1 MTASSESSDSATRA
15 GARRRGVASAVLG
28 ALAIAFLAVALVTTY
43 AAQNLFD
50 ADRFAERAASALDEE
65 EVRAAASNRLA
76 DEVVAVA
83 PDLIGARP
91 LLEGALDGI
100 VGSPPFQQLFRGAV
114 ADLHRTAFEAER
126 DSVALKVS
134 DAGVL
139 VIEAL
144 QSLAPEIAAKVPK
157 DLEARLVSFSKGGDG
172 LLTEAAQIADD
183 VRWAGI
189 ASLILAVLALA
200 GAVAVSADRRRTVR
214 RLAVAV
220 VVVGVLG
227 FAAFE
232 AGRAL
237 IGARADDPGDAA
249 AVQAI
254 WDAFLVDLRTW
265 AIVLAAFGLIFAAAA
280 AALIRPVDA
289 GAWPARA
296 WATVSA
302 TPATPGRRTARALA
316 LVVAG
321 AAIVLFPSAAVRL
334 VVLAVGAFVLYAGIA
349 EILRLTLPPE
359 PETRAP
365 ARNRRAPI
373 RMRRLA
379 TATLIAA
386 IALAAIVGIAA
397 AGNDPEAAPLDIRA
411 CNGSAELCDR
421 TVDEVVFPS
430 THNSFSAADQPN
442 WLFAQHERGMPAQLE
457 AGVRGLL
464 IDTHYGVQTD
474 RGVHTVLQRGSTSRD
489 KIEDPLGQRFV
500 ETAERLRSRIGYDG
514 GGKREVFLCHGFCET
529 GATDAVEGLRS
540 IRDYLVSNPYEVVVI
555 SVESDIGLEGNARVF
570 RDSGLLDMVWTQPL
584 GADRFP
590 TLREMIEAD
599 KRVVVLVWQRGQLE
613 GAGFGDYP
621 WMHRQFG
628 LVQETPYEFKTKD
641 ELLAPASCRP
651 NAGRPD
657 NPLFLLNHWVDT
669 SPVFLPSNARAVNA
683 YDPLIE
689 RARRCAR
696 TRDVVPN
703 LIAVDFYQEG
713 DLFRVARRLNGL

>member
-1 MTASSESSDSATRA
+1 MTDSFASSDSGAERA
-15 GARRRGVASAVLG
+15 RGRRVASAALG
-28 ALAIAFLAVALVTTY
+28 ALAIVLLAVALVTTY

-50 ADRFAERAASALDEE
+50 ADRFADRAASALEEE
-65 EVRAAASNRLA
+65 EVRSAASGRIA
-76 DEVVAVA
+76 DEIVAVA

-114 ADLHRTAFEAER
+114 ADLHRSAFEAER

-144 QSLAPEIAAKVPK
+144 QSLAPKIAAKVPK
-157 DLEARLVSFSKGGDG
+157 GLEARLVSFSKGGDG
-172 LLTEAAQIADD
+172 ALTEAVQLADD

-189 ASLILAVLALA
+189 VSLILTVLALA
-200 GAVAVSADRRRTVR
+200 GAIAVSTDRRRTVR

-220 VVVGVLG
+220 AVVGVLG
-227 FAAFE
+227 VAAFE
-232 AGRAL
+232 AGRVL
-237 IGARADDPGDAA
+237 VGARLDDPDDAA
-249 AVQAI
+249 AVEAI
-254 WDAFLVDLRTW
+254 WDVFLVDLRTW
-265 AIVLAAFGLIFAAAA
+265 AIVLAAFGLIVAAAA

-296 WATVSA
+296 WAAVSA

-316 LVVAG
+316 LIVVG

-334 VVLAVGAFVLYAGIA
+334 AVLAVGAFVLFVGIG
-349 EILRLTLPPE
+349 EVLRLTLPAE
-359 PETRAP
+359 PETPAP
-365 ARNRRAPI
+365 ARGRRAPVHV
-373 RMRRLA
+373 RRLA
-379 TATLIAA
+379 TATLVAGL
-386 IALAAIVGIAA
+386 ALAAIVGIAA

-411 CNGSAELCDR
+411 CNGSPKLCDR

-464 IDTHYGVQTD
+464 IDTHYGVQAE
-474 RGVHTVLQRGSTSRD
+474 RGVYTVLERGSTSRD
-489 KIEDPLGQRFV
+489 KIEDPLGKRFV

-555 SVESDIGLEGNARVF
+555 SVESDIGLEGNAQVF

-584 GADRFP
+584 GTDRFP

-599 KRVVVLVWQRGQLE
+599 KRVITLVWQRGQLE
-613 GAGFGDYP
+613 EAGFGDYP

-628 LVQETPYEFKTKD
+628 LVQETPYEFKTQD
-641 ELLAPASCRP
+641 ELLARASCRP
-651 NAGRPD
+651 NGGRPD

-669 SPVFLPSNARAVNA
+669 SPVFLPSKARAVNA
-683 YDPLIE
+683 YEPLIE

-713 DLFRVARRLNGL
+713 DLFGVARKLNGL